1 MSRKS
6 HAPGAGGG
14 KEKGRTAG
22 DQQTGGVTGG
32 KLGGSGSLRY
42 HTNAPG
48 RASEAGRMGGQS
60 RAAGKPAQRQRSPE
74 DKSGE

>member
-1 MSRKS
+1 MSRKN

-22 DQQTGGVTGG
+22 DQQTGGVAGG

-42 HTNAPG
+42 HTDAPS
-48 RASEAGRMGGQS
+48 RAGEAGRMGGQS
-60 RAAGKPAQRQRSPE
+60 SATGKPSQRRPSPD